1 MGCYIGA
8 ITIGFTI
15 NFIKILLPKL
25 TQVNF
30 VSLSNN
36 YFKKLKKIDNILINQ
51 KNVTSVIEIPS
62 IMHISISILVK
73 RRLLTTLAV
82 WKEVP

>member
-1 MGCYIGA
+1 MGSYIGA

-62 IMHISISILVK
+62 ISDGFLDFRCYLYGSFDEN
-73 RRLLTTLAV
+73 T
-82 WKEVP
+82 

>member
-1 MGCYIGA
+1 MGSYIGA

-62 IMHISISILVK
+62 ISISTLGLIK
-73 RRLLTTLAV
+73 TSYDDYLLL
-82 WKEVP
+82 

>member
-1 MGCYIGA
+1 MGSYIGT

-62 IMHISISILVK
+62 ISISTLGLIK
-73 RRLLTTLAV
+73 TSYDDYLLL
-82 WKEVP
+82 

>member
-1 MGCYIGA
+1 MGSYIGA

-51 KNVTSVIEIPS
+51 KNVTSAVIEIPS
-62 IMHISISILVK
+62 ISISTLGLIK
-73 RRLLTTLAV
+73 TSYDDYLLL
-82 WKEVP
+82 

>member
-1 MGCYIGA
+1 MGSYIGA

-15 NFIKILLPKL
+15 NFVKILLPKL

-62 IMHISISILVK
+62 ISISTLGLIK
-73 RRLLTTLAV
+73 TSYDDYLLL
-82 WKEVP
+82 